1 MATMT
6 SEKVNDIVA
15 KFGKDAKDTG
25 DVKVQI
31 AILTERIKALT
42 EHLKTH
48 KKDVHTRR
56 GLLNLVSQRRRLLN
70 YFTKR
75 DLLGYRELIAKLE
88 IRR

>member
-6 SEKVNDIVA
+6 TDKVNEIVA

-31 AILTERIKALT
+31 ALLTERIKALT

-70 YFTKR
+70 YFSKR

>member
-6 SEKVNDIVA
+6 TEKVNAIVA
-15 KFGKDAKDTG
+15 KFGANEKDTG

-31 AILTERIKALT
+31 AILTDRIKALT
-42 EHLKTH
+42 EHLKIH

-70 YFTKR
+70 YFMKR
-75 DLLGYRELIAKLE
+75 DILGYRELIAKLE

>member
-6 SEKVNDIVA
+6 TEKVNAIVA
-15 KFGKDAKDTG
+15 KFGANEKDTG

-31 AILTERIKALT
+31 AILTDRIKALT
-42 EHLKTH
+42 EHLKVH

-70 YFTKR
+70 YFMKR
-75 DLLGYRELIAKLE
+75 DILGYRELIAKLE

>member
-6 SEKVNDIVA
+6 TEKVNEIVA
-15 KFGKDAKDTG
+15 KFGANEKDTG

-31 AILTERIKALT
+31 ALLTERIKALT

-70 YFTKR
+70 YFAKR
-75 DLLGYRELIAKLE
+75 DLLAYRELIAKLE

>member
-6 SEKVNDIVA
+6 TEKVNAIVA
-15 KFGKDAKDTG
+15 KFGANEKDTG

-31 AILTERIKALT
+31 AILTDRIKALT
-42 EHLKTH
+42 EHLKVH

-70 YFTKR
+70 YFAKR